1 MTLTPDAERAMREHL
16 AAHPQGEHG
25 AHSYSFADLD
35 LDADEQRARFARYQQ
50 RFAVPSEG

>member
-1 MTLTPDAERAMREHL
+1 MRDHL

-35 LDADEQRARFARYQQ
+35 LDAAEQRAKFAAYQE